1 VKTRCS
7 AIALYAVLLIGKAAM
22 AVPLYTDEAK
32 GVAVNVAVL
41 AQPWFQVT
49 APTSAGQG
57 SPGIGAAD
65 GESPSFD
72 FFLRRVRL
80 MAYGSITKELSYFVE
95 TDQPNLGKAG
105 DFTTSM
111 FIQDAFLT
119 YAFAPEFKIDA
130 GMMLV
135 PLSHHTI
142 EGAIGLNA
150 MDYHSDLIRF
160 PAGKIFRDTGI
171 QFRGLLFNNLLH
183 YRVGIFEGVRQAA
196 VPAPAMPPAVPL
208 PPLNDNGLPRFAAQL
223 RLNILG
229 DESDFFLKGIY
240 FTPKPLVSVGLGADV
255 QSKAVRKL
263 NGEPGT
269 YAALSADVFV
279 DYPFSEND
287 ELIVKANFFNYSEG
301 ASGVTG
307 STALAAGGIAC
318 YAEAG
323 FRHGWFEPLAF
334 VEYLEAKND
343 TLTIVS
349 PHVGANFW
357 IQKHTFN
364 IKADLGYRST
374 KRPAVAPATGD
385 VTLKDMLGTVQA
397 QVFF

>member
-1 VKTRCS
+1 
-7 AIALYAVLLIGKAAM
+7 
-22 AVPLYTDEAK
+22 
-32 GVAVNVAVL
+32 
-41 AQPWFQVT
+41 
-49 APTSAGQG
+49 
-57 SPGIGAAD
+57 
-65 GESPSFD
+65 
-72 FFLRRVRL
+72 
-80 MAYGSITKELSYFVE
+80 
-95 TDQPNLGKAG
+95 
-105 DFTTSM
+105 M

-150 MDYHSDLIRF
+150 MDYHAEMIRF

-183 YRVGIFEGVRQAA
+183 YRLGIFEGVRQTA
-196 VPAPAMPPAVPL
+196 VPAPAMPPPVPL
-208 PPLNDNGLPRFAAQL
+208 TPLNDNGLPRFTAQL
-223 RLNILG
+223 RVNILG

-240 FTPKPLVSVGLGADV
+240 FTPKPLLSIGLGADV

-263 NGEPGT
+263 NGDPGT

-279 DYPFSEND
+279 DYPFGEDN
-287 ELIVKANFFNYSEG
+287 ELVAKVNFFNYSEG

-307 STALAAGGIAC
+307 SNALPAGGIAF

-334 VEYLEAKND
+334 VEYLKAKND

-374 KRPAVAPATGD
+374 KRPAPAPATDD